1 MIEVNGGKDAM
12 KNGYKTAQ
20 VAKIIGIHPNTV
32 RLYEK
37 LELIPKPQ
45 RLSNGYRVF
54 SDFHIAQFKLAR
66 TALKVEVLQSGLRRN
81 MINIIKLSAQGEFQ
95 KAIICTNSYIDQ
107 VKIEQKNAEESIEIT
122 KKLLSGIQEKEDDVA
137 FTRKQT
143 AEHLNITI
151 DTLRNWE
158 MNGLFSVKR
167 KQNGYRVYTKNDIQ
181 LLKIIRSLRF
191 ANYSLAAILRMV
203 SALSNNSEIDIRKVI
218 DTPKADE
225 DIVTVCDELLTSLS
239 NAELNANCVLSQL
252 KSMQEKFNINPTL

>member
-1 MIEVNGGKDAM
+1 M

-66 TALKVEVLQSGLRRN
+66 TALKVEVLQSGLRKN

-95 KAIICTNSYIDQ
+95 KAIVSTNNYIDQ
-107 VKIEQKNAEESIEIT
+107 VKIEQKNAEEAIEIT
-122 KKLLSGIQEKEDDVA
+122 KKLLSGIQETEDNIA

-143 AEHLNITI
+143 ADYLNITI
-151 DTLRNWE
+151 DTLR
-158 MNGLFSVKR
+158 
-167 KQNGYRVYTKNDIQ
+167 
-181 LLKIIRSLRF
+181 
-191 ANYSLAAILRMV
+191 
-203 SALSNNSEIDIRKVI
+203 
-218 DTPKADE
+218 
-225 DIVTVCDELLTSLS
+225 
-239 NAELNANCVLSQL
+239 
-252 KSMQEKFNINPTL
+252 

>member
-1 MIEVNGGKDAM
+1 MIGINGGKNVM
-12 KNGYKTAQ
+12 ENGYKTAQ

-45 RLSNGYRVF
+45 RLSNGYRLF

-66 TALKVEVLQSGLRRN
+66 TALKVEVLQSDLRKN

-95 KAIICTNSYIDQ
+95 KAIVSTNNYIDQ
-107 VKIEQKNAEESIEIT
+107 VKIEQKNAEEAIEIT
-122 KKLLSGIQEKEDDVA
+122 KKLLSGIQETEDNVA
-137 FTRKQT
+137 LTRKQT
-143 AEHLNITI
+143 ADYLNITI

-167 KQNGYRVYTKNDIQ
+167 KQNGYRVYTKSDIK
-181 LLKIIRSLRF
+181 LLKIIRSLRC

-203 SALSNNSEIDIRKVI
+203 SELSNNSEIDIREVI
-218 DTPKADE
+218 DTPKTDE
-225 DIVTVCDELLTSLS
+225 DIVTVCDELLTSLN
-239 NAELNANCVLSQL
+239 NAKLNANCVLSQL
-252 KSMQEKFNINPTL
+252 KAMQEKFNINPTV

>member
-1 MIEVNGGKDAM
+1 MIGINGGKNVM
-12 KNGYKTAQ
+12 ENGYKTAQ

-66 TALKVEVLQSGLRRN
+66 TALKVEVLQSGLRKN
-81 MINIIKLSAQGEFQ
+81 MINIIKLSSQGEFQ
-95 KAIICTNSYIDQ
+95 KAIVSTNNYIDQ
-107 VKIEQKNAEESIEIT
+107 VEIEQKNAEEAIEIT
-122 KKLLSGIQEKEDDVA
+122 KKLLSGIQETEDNIA

-143 AEHLNITI
+143 ADYLNITI

-181 LLKIIRSLRF
+181 LLKIIRSLRC

-203 SALSNNSEIDIRKVI
+203 SELSNNSEIDIREVI
-218 DTPKADE
+218 DTPKTDE

-252 KSMQEKFNINPTL
+252 KAMQEKFNVNPTV

>member
-1 MIEVNGGKDAM
+1 MIGINGGKNVM
-12 KNGYKTAQ
+12 ENGYKTAQ

-66 TALKVEVLQSGLRRN
+66 TALKVEVLQSDLRKN

-95 KAIICTNSYIDQ
+95 KAIVSTNNYIDQ
-107 VKIEQKNAEESIEIT
+107 VKIEQKNAEEAIEIT
-122 KKLLSGIQEKEDDVA
+122 KKLLSGIQETEDNVA
-137 FTRKQT
+137 LTRKQT
-143 AEHLNITI
+143 ADYLNITI

-167 KQNGYRVYTKNDIQ
+167 KQNGYRVYTKSDIK
-181 LLKIIRSLRF
+181 LLKIIRSLRC

-203 SALSNNSEIDIRKVI
+203 SELSNNSEIDIREVI
-218 DTPKADE
+218 DTPKTDE
-225 DIVTVCDELLTSLS
+225 DIVTVCDELLTSLN
-239 NAELNANCVLSQL
+239 NAKLNANCVLSQL
-252 KSMQEKFNINPTL
+252 KAMQEKFNINPTV